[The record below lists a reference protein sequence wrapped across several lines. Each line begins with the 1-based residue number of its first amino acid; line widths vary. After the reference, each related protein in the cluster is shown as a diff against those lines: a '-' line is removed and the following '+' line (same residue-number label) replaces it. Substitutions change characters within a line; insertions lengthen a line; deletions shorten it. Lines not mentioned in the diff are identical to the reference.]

1 MLDTA
6 HAQLTAI
13 DTLLQKFVAGDP
25 SMFNDIAP
33 DIDFAI
39 EHYRDSDGADTSW
52 QRATSLTDLITIVGR
67 LGAEVFQQGTN
78 ALKIETTALGNGW
91 HLTEFHQRFH
101 YAVRGKVVESVTYI
115 TSHEADGKLD
125 FFREV
130 VTTVDD
136 I

>member
-1 MLDTA
+1 MLDTIA
-6 HAQLTAI
+6 AQPTAI
-13 DTLLQKFVAGDP
+13 DSLLQKFVAGDT

-39 EHYRDSDGADTSW
+39 EHYRDSDDADTSW
-52 QRATSLTDLITIVGR
+52 QRATSLTDLIAVVGR
-67 LGAEVFQQGTN
+67 LGIDVFPQGTN
-78 ALKIETTALGNGW
+78 AINIETTALGNGW
-91 HLTEFHQRFH
+91 HWTRFHQRFY
-101 YAVRGKVVESVTYI
+101 YAVREKMVESVTYI